1 MKLAEALVRIK
12 DLKGKSAELQRVAY
26 EDAIFEV
33 VDDAIEIPSITGSLN
48 NLVSISKEIAS
59 LKAKIARTNVVNGLV
74 DKLHEMEHL
83 RSLISK
89 LEPLTRHKQLVVQL
103 RMLNY
108 NSDTSTKIPTHAT
121 YNVETW
127 TKKLNEYRDRIR
139 KLDLD
144 LQRLNWEV
152 DLVD

>member
-12 DLKGKSAELQRVAY
+12 DLKGKSAELQRIVF
-26 EDAIFEV
+26 EDSTFEV
-33 VDDAIEIPSITGSLN
+33 VDEDLEIPSIETPLQDLV
-48 NLVSISKEIAS
+48 LVSQETAN
-59 LKAKIARTNVVNGLV
+59 LKSRIARTNAINGLT

-83 RSLISK
+83 RSIVSK
-89 LEPLTRHKQLVVQL
+89 TEALTRIKQVTVSL
-103 RMLNY
+103 RHVGY
-108 NSDTSTKIPTHAT
+108 NDAATKISTHAT
-121 YNVETW
+121 YDVERVKIW
-127 TKKLNEYRDRIR
+127 NNELRDKIR